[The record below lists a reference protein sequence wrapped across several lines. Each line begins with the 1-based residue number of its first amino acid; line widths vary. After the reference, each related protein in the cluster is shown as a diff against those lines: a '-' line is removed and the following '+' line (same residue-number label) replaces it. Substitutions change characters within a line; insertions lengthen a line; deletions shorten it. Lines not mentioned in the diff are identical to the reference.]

1 LKGQISFHGSFKNE
15 ADNLLHFL
23 STERSIAMENSEKNK
38 ETPKIDKTILEINEQ
53 REREKE
59 EKFVDLIIEII
70 VSATLREYY
79 EKSDKIPTVQPTR
92 TE

>member
-1 LKGQISFHGSFKNE
+1 MKQIISFIF
-15 ADNLLHFL
+15 LL
-23 STERSIAMENSEKNK
+23 TQRSIAMENSDRNK
-38 ETPKIDKTILEINEQ
+38 ETPEIDKTILEINVQ

-59 EKFVDLIIEII
+59 EKFVNLIIEII

-79 EKSDKIPTVQPTR
+79 EKSDKIPAVQSTR